1 MLAKFWG
8 LMPKVPYLS
17 LEKEKEIFC
26 VVFTYSIKR
35 VREIATTAKKC
46 SKKQDARAKFFYC
59 QSKPIAFLVL
69 ARPRCRNSL
78 FL

>member
-8 LMPKVPYLS
+8 LIPKVPYLS
-17 LEKEKEIFC
+17 LEKEKKNFC

-35 VREIATTAKKC
+35 VREIVTTAKKC
-46 SKKQDARAKFFYC
+46 TKKRDARAKLFYR
-59 QSKPIAFLVL
+59 QSKPIAFLL
-69 ARPRCRNSL
+69 FARRRCRNSL

>member
-8 LMPKVPYLS
+8 FMLKVPYLS
-17 LEKEKEIFC
+17 LEKEKE
-26 VVFTYSIKR
+26 R

-46 SKKQDARAKFFYC
+46 SKKQDARAKLFYC